1 MTRNAAWVTLLTKS
15 EYLPGALVVDQC
27 LKSVGSK
34 YPLVVMATSQLPQ
47 EARLI
52 LSNRDIPIRDISRLK
67 PQNESSSMAE
77 LDSRF
82 TRFADTWTKLQA
94 FELVEYDRVV
104 LIDSDMVVLRNMD
117 ELMDHDLPS
126 DWIAAVHACA
136 CNPRRFPHYPDDWI
150 PENCAYSSVVHPTG
164 IINPPVI
171 TDSSPRPYKQL
182 NSGLV
187 ILTPS
192 LELANDIHRFL
203 MTSPLVSTFAFPDQ
217 DLLAAYFEGR
227 WKVLPYVYNALKTLR
242 VIHKPLWRDEEV
254 RCLHYIFHEKP
265 WSTPPGSGG
274 EYGEIDQW
282 WWDRYEKLGEEMS
295 ISDKEGWELVDS
307 HVTRVTPSAT
317 FL

>member
-227 WKVLPYVYNALKTLR
+227 WKVLP
-242 VIHKPLWRDEEV
+242 DEEV

-282 WWDRYEKLGEEMS
+282 WWDRYEKLES
-295 ISDKEGWELVDS
+295 RHQLHFFNDVDIVDS
-307 HVTRVTPSAT
+307 G
-317 FL
+317 